1 MHGPYTRTGSRDM
14 LYLAAQHGNAAV
26 AAVLL
31 AYGAKCDRVI
41 STDIA
46 PVPLNHDLKLTE
58 LPTRGTA
65 LQIAC
70 LNGCREVVDV
80 LLEGV
85 ASTKKYYNATWLGS
99 PFMAAIYS
107 GDAHIVRKLIY
118 HGADPNL
125 KCGGY

>member
-1 MHGPYTRTGSRDM
+1 M
-14 LYLAAQHGNAAV
+14 LYLAAQHGYAAV

-70 LNGCREVVDV
+70 LNGHREAVDV
-80 LLEGV
+80 LLEGG
-85 ASTKKYYNATWLGS
+85 ASKKKYYNATWLGS

>member
-1 MHGPYTRTGSRDM
+1 M

-31 AYGAKCDRVI
+31 AYSAECDRVV
-41 STDIA
+41 SADIA

-70 LNGCREVVDV
+70 LNGHRKVVDV
-80 LLEGV
+80 LLEGG
-85 ASTKKYYNATWLGS
+85 ASTEKYYDATWLGS

-107 GDAHIVRKLIY
+107 GGAHIVRKLIY

-125 KCGGY
+125 KCDGY